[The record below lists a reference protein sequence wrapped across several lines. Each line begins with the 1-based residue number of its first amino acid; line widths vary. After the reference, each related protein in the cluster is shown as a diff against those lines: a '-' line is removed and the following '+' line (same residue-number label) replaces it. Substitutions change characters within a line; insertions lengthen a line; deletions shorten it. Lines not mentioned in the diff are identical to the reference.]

1 MSGVIQVNRMYS
13 IDLYDT
19 TMDYQD
25 IRITD
30 ELIKSQLMWP
40 RMSLDETKS
49 SEGKGKYVNAKVQVC
64 TWFRSLWSLCY
75 VYLFFWSG
83 GLIVQVREVIIRVE
97 GLFPL
102 RLWLISYYYWQWSFS
117 GQDSLLL
124 SEREMLLPPP
134 PPPLWHC
141 FSHPLHVYSSKEFLL
156 IDLKPGSSLFFFYL
170 ESQNITQ
177 IKQLLS
183 FFRMQMG
190 DGQIFMLP
198 RWLMHVT
205 FGLMLEVNQWS
216 KRWKQLIESC
226 YHR

>member
-1 MSGVIQVNRMYS
+1 MSGVLQVNRMYS

-49 SEGKGKYVNAKVQVC
+49 SEDKGKYVNAKVQVC

-83 GLIVQVREVIIRVE
+83 GLIVQVLEVIIRVE

-117 GQDSLLL
+117 GLL
-124 SEREMLLPPP
+124 SSLIWTWNVTPPFPPP
-134 PPPLWHC
+134 PPPPRLWHH
-141 FSHPLHVYSSKEFLL
+141 FSHPLHVYSSKEF
-156 IDLKPGSSLFFFYL
+156 F
-170 ESQNITQ
+170 
-177 IKQLLS
+177 
-183 FFRMQMG
+183 
-190 DGQIFMLP
+190 
-198 RWLMHVT
+198 
-205 FGLMLEVNQWS
+205 
-216 KRWKQLIESC
+216 QLI
-226 YHR
+226 

>member
-1 MSGVIQVNRMYS
+1 MSGVIQINRMYS

-49 SEGKGKYVNAKVQVC
+49 SEDKGKYVNAKVQVC

-97 GLFPL
+97 VLFLL

-117 GQDSLLL
+117 GLL
-124 SEREMLLPPP
+124 SSLIWTWNVTPPFPPP
-134 PPPLWHC
+134 SPGCDIISLIH
-141 FSHPLHVYSSKEFLL
+141 YMYILL
-156 IDLKPGSSLFFFYL
+156 
-170 ESQNITQ
+170 NN
-177 IKQLLS
+177 S
-183 FFRMQMG
+183 FNWFKSR
-190 DGQIFMLP
+190 L
-198 RWLMHVT
+198 
-205 FGLMLEVNQWS
+205 
-216 KRWKQLIESC
+216 
-226 YHR
+226 

>member
-49 SEGKGKYVNAKVQVC
+49 SEDKGKYVNAKVQVC

-102 RLWLISYYYWQWSFS
+102 RLLLISYYYWQWSFS
-117 GQDSLLL
+117 GLL
-124 SEREMLLPPP
+124 SSLIWTWNVTPPFPPSP
-134 PPPLWHC
+134 PPPLWHH
-141 FSHPLHVYSSKEFLL
+141 FSQPLHVYSSKEFLL

-190 DGQIFMLP
+190 DGQIFTLP

-205 FGLMLEVNQWS
+205 FGLMLEVNQWL

-226 YHR
+226 

>member
-1 MSGVIQVNRMYS
+1 MAGRGRINNQILGVNRLSVKLWFAGLVSGVIQVNRMYS

-49 SEGKGKYVNAKVQVC
+49 SEDKGKYVNAKVQVC

-97 GLFPL
+97 GLF
-102 RLWLISYYYWQWSFS
+102 
-117 GQDSLLL
+117 
-124 SEREMLLPPP
+124 
-134 PPPLWHC
+134 
-141 FSHPLHVYSSKEFLL
+141 FL
-156 IDLKPGSSLFFFYL
+156 FYL

-183 FFRMQMG
+183 FFRMRMG
-190 DGQIFMLP
+190 DGQIFTLP

-205 FGLMLEVNQWS
+205 FGPMLEVNQWL

-226 YHR
+226 